1 MNVGKTIRMNRMI
14 NPKSGRVFFSTIDH
28 GFHRGV
34 LPGIDNIAAAIQ
46 KIAEGGPDVMTM
58 HKGLA
63 KQYFAPYA
71 AHICLA
77 IKSTTFSPYHP
88 NLDVPVATV
97 DEVQQLGAD
106 AVSIGLLTGTKDQ
119 PAMFEHMG
127 RISRQCEERGMPLI
141 VHAYPKGEMIK
152 DEERYTYEHVSYAVR
167 AAVECGADIV
177 KTWYTGD
184 YESFARVVEAS
195 HGRVV
200 VAGGAKMKD
209 TESFFKVTYDV
220 IRAGAFGVAYGR
232 NIFQADNPAGMVT
245 ALKSIIHEGAT
256 PEQAME
262 ILQG

>member
-1 MNVGKTIRMNRMI
+1 MNVGKQIRMNRII
-14 NPKSGRVFFSTIDH
+14 NSKSGKVFFATIDH

-46 KIAEGGPDVMTM
+46 KIADGGPDVMTM

-63 KQYFAPYA
+63 KKYFPPYA
-71 AHICLA
+71 ANICLA

-88 NLDVPVATV
+88 NLDVPVADV
-97 DEVQQLGAD
+97 EEVQRLGAD
-106 AVSIGLLTGTKDQ
+106 AVSIGLLTGTRDQ
-119 PAMFEHMG
+119 PAMFAHMG

-141 VHAYPKGEMIK
+141 VHAYPKGELIK
-152 DEERYTYEHVSYAVR
+152 DDERYSYEHVSYSVR

-184 YESFARVVEAS
+184 YDSFARVVEAS

-209 TESFFKVTYDV
+209 TESFFKVTHDV
-220 IRAGAFGVAYGR
+220 IRAGALGVAYGR
-232 NIFQADNPAGMVT
+232 NIFQAENPTRMVT
-245 ALKSIIHEGAT
+245 SLKSIIHEGST
-256 PEQAME
+256 PDHAME
-262 ILQG
+262 VLRG

>member
-14 NPKSGRVFFSTIDH
+14 NPKSGKVFFATIDH

-34 LPGIDNIAAAIQ
+34 LQGIEDIKSAIK
-46 KIAEGGPDVMTM
+46 KIAEGRPDVMTM

-63 KQYFAPYA
+63 KEYFPPYA

-88 NLDVPVATV
+88 YLDVPVAEV
-97 DEVQQLGAD
+97 EEVQKLGAD

-127 RISRQCEERGMPLI
+127 RMSCQCEERGMPLI
-141 VHAYPKGEMIK
+141 VHAYPKGELIK
-152 DEERYTYEHVSYAVR
+152 DEERYAYENVSYSVR

-184 YESFARVVEAS
+184 YESFARVVDAS

-200 VAGGAKMKD
+200 VAGGAKMKE

-220 IRAGAFGVAYGR
+220 IRAGALGVAYGR
-232 NIFQADNPAGMVT
+232 NIFQAENPAKMIT

-256 PEQAME
+256 PNHAME
-262 ILQG
+262 VLRG